1 MGGVIPAPFTATET
15 RRDFYVRLATEIQ
28 MPYAESLR
36 AIGQS
41 LEMVHVESFR
51 LEKEGDSYVVR
62 SEALTPTRLWI
73 LSNSLAEDVRDSPP
87 PDPKTTELTV
97 GEGWF
102 CYRPPD
108 IARLDAQERSKR
120 QNHGFTQ
127 IPQKTLAQLLR
138 TLGEYLDTKEATT
151 FHISCAP
158 DSMSVDY
165 QMPAGISE
173 RKDFTVERLHKLA
186 LYSRFRRV
194 QPTGSH

>member
-1 MGGVIPAPFTATET
+1 M
-15 RRDFYVRLATEIQ
+15 L
-28 MPYAESLR
+28 YAESLR

-41 LEMVHVESFR
+41 LETVHVESFR

-62 SEALTPTRLWI
+62 SESLTPTRLWI
-73 LSNSLAEDVRDSPP
+73 LSNSLGEDVGDSPP
-87 PDPKTTELTV
+87 PDPKLTQLTV
-97 GEGWF
+97 GEGSF

-108 IARLDAQERSKR
+108 IARLDAQERRKR
-120 QNHGFTQ
+120 QPPGFAPM
-127 IPQKTLAQLLR
+127 PQKTLAQLLR
-138 TLGEYLDTKEATT
+138 TLGEYLDSKEATT

-194 QPTGSH
+194 QPTESH

>member
-97 GEGWF
+97 GEGLF

-138 TLGEYLDTKEATT
+138 TLGEY
-151 FHISCAP
+151 
-158 DSMSVDY
+158 
-165 QMPAGISE
+165 
-173 RKDFTVERLHKLA
+173 FT
-186 LYSRFRRV
+186 YSR
-194 QPTGSH
+194 

>member
-1 MGGVIPAPFTATET
+1 
-15 RRDFYVRLATEIQ
+15 

-51 LEKEGDSYVVR
+51 LEKEGDSYLVR
-62 SEALTPTRLWI
+62 SESLTPNRLWI
-73 LSNSLAEDVRDSPP
+73 LSNSLAEDVGDSPP
-87 PDPKTTELTV
+87 PDPKITRLPV
-97 GEGWF
+97 REGWF

-108 IARLDAQERSKR
+108 IARLEAQERRKR
-120 QNHGFTQ
+120 ENHGSAQ
-127 IPQKTLAQLLR
+127 VPRKTLGQLLR
-138 TLGEYLDTKEATT
+138 TLGEHLDTKEATT
-151 FHISCAP
+151 FHISWAP

-165 QMPAGISE
+165 QMPNGVSE

>member
-1 MGGVIPAPFTATET
+1 
-15 RRDFYVRLATEIQ
+15 

-41 LEMVHVESFR
+41 LEMVHVENFR

-87 PDPKTTELTV
+87 PDPKSTQLTV
-97 GEGWF
+97 GEGSF

-108 IARLDAQERSKR
+108 IAKLDAQERRKR
-120 QNHGFTQ
+120 QSHAFTQ
-127 IPQKTLAQLLR
+127 MPQRTLAQLLR
-138 TLGEYLDTKEATT
+138 TLGEHLDTKEATT
-151 FHISCAP
+151 FHISCTP
-158 DSMSVDY
+158 DLMSVDY
-165 QMPAGISE
+165 QMPNGVSE

-186 LYSRFRRV
+186 LYSRFRR

>member
-1 MGGVIPAPFTATET
+1 
-15 RRDFYVRLATEIQ
+15 

-51 LEKEGDSYVVR
+51 LEKDGDSYVVR

-73 LSNSLAEDVRDSPP
+73 LSNSLAENVKDSPP
-87 PDPKTTELTV
+87 PDPKTTQLTV

-108 IARLDAQERSKR
+108 IARLDAQERRKR
-120 QNHGFTQ
+120 QNHDFTQ

-138 TLGEYLDTKEATT
+138 TLGEYLDSKEATT
-151 FHISCAP
+151 FYISCAP
-158 DSMSVDY
+158 DSLSVDY

-173 RKDFTVERLHKLA
+173 RKDFSVERLHKLA

-194 QPTGSH
+194 QSTDSH

>member
-1 MGGVIPAPFTATET
+1 VI
-15 RRDFYVRLATEIQ
+15 LAKEIQ

-41 LEMVHVESFR
+41 LEMVHVENFR

-62 SEALTPTRLWI
+62 SESLTPTRLWI
-73 LSNSLAEDVRDSPP
+73 LSNSLAENSSDAPLL
-87 PDPKTTELTV
+87 DPKTTQLAV
-97 GEGWF
+97 GEGSF

-108 IARLDAQERSKR
+108 IARLDAQERRKR
-120 QNHGFTQ
+120 QNPGSAQT
-127 IPQKTLAQLLR
+127 PQKTLAQLLR
-138 TLGEYLDTKEATT
+138 TLGEYLDSKEATT
-151 FHISCAP
+151 FHIACAP

-173 RKDFTVERLHKLA
+173 RKDFTVERLYKLA

-194 QPTGSH
+194 QPTDSH

>member
-1 MGGVIPAPFTATET
+1 M
-15 RRDFYVRLATEIQ
+15 
-28 MPYAESLR
+28 
-36 AIGQS
+36 
-41 LEMVHVESFR
+41 
-51 LEKEGDSYVVR
+51 
-62 SEALTPTRLWI
+62 
-73 LSNSLAEDVRDSPP
+73 
-87 PDPKTTELTV
+87 

-108 IARLDAQERSKR
+108 IARLDAEERRKR
-120 QNHGFTQ
+120 QNHDFTQ
-127 IPQKTLAQLLR
+127 MPKKTLSQLLR

-165 QMPAGISE
+165 QMPAGICE

-194 QPTGSH
+194 QPTDSH